1 MMDFFNLT
9 LSEKHF
15 IFPSTKELQWM
26 ASKHRQE
33 CPESLVSGEVQIEA
47 AVSVCCLL
55 QWQEIKVKMPIAVE
69 DEVLIGM

>member
-1 MMDFFNLT
+1 
-9 LSEKHF
+9 
-15 IFPSTKELQWM
+15 M

-55 QWQEIKVKMPIAVE
+55 QWQEIKVKMLIAVE